1 MFLVSF
7 GSLSCSILYPLLLSI
22 FTFAFSYTHN
32 ILSFNKLNF
41 TQYSSEMLIIYSLG
55 DILCGALEMIICCRN
70 RPPRSKRMKIEQ
82 QQKQLQTEDN
92 NTNTNTNNNNNS
104 FLFSSPSKTPIALN
118 AAIIPLT
125 SNSYTLNSSLEKKI
139 EEDDPN
145 YKIKVRLMLIIAGLL
160 KIGGNVFILLEKKIK
175 GHQRLM
181 IFASIRI
188 FFTSFLCRIIFK
200 ERFVYHHVIGIM
212 LIFIGMIISTCLYMI
227 ILYSTV
233 DLMYLIYVLF
243 EIIFYSILEVI
254 EKVLMD
260 RKYISPYMLLLYE
273 GVVTLV
279 IYLISLVSLSF
290 VACPMSLEGTF
301 CHQTLMNIKD
311 AVHTLI
317 NNRLILMLVLLCLV
331 FISFVNLFRVLTNK
345 TYSPTHRTVAD
356 VMNAIYFWIVLCV
369 QRNLDIF
376 GKSGLLSFIGNFIA
390 FIGCLLFHEVIIL
403 KCCGLDYYTKGEIQ
417 NRQRRESKYSDISKL
432 FSIEDS
438 TY

>member
-1 MFLVSF
+1 
-7 GSLSCSILYPLLLSI
+7 
-22 FTFAFSYTHN
+22 
-32 ILSFNKLNF
+32 
-41 TQYSSEMLIIYSLG
+41 
-55 DILCGALEMIICCRN
+55 
-70 RPPRSKRMKIEQ
+70 MKIEQ

-317 NNRLILMLVLLCLV
+317 NNRLILMLVLLCLM